1 VGLFNSKIVVW
12 NPAAGSKEEELELLV
27 ETGASYSWF
36 SRTRLESL
44 GVHAAGKMQFRT
56 TDGKTSGTRTGASFV
71 RTDGHI
77 GGDTIVLAEPGD
89 LEVLGAHTLEALGL
103 SVDPVQKGLIPPLG

>member
-44 GVHAAGKMQFRT
+44 GYTQP